1 MESLT
6 CVASLPT
13 LFYLY
18 FYMYFF
24 FVHLQII
31 SPLRILTECEVSP
44 VIASLCV
51 ESVST
56 CSSLFTHLPLSL
68 LSSPFAFQAMFDF
81 RGNGKAE
88 LNLKRGEVIFLL
100 RRVNADWLEV
110 RAEAESGWEVGGWE
124 SKEERWRRRD
134 RVERKERWKEDDGWT
149 EQVVEMEQEQM

>member
-1 MESLT
+1 
-6 CVASLPT
+6 
-13 LFYLY
+13 
-18 FYMYFF
+18 MYFF

-149 EQVVEMEQEQM
+149 EHGTGWNRNKCEESPKNLSQKSKK